1 MPQANPGATTRRWF
15 TPPKFYRRPRKSS
28 PALIPG
34 LGWRMRLRL
43 EKEQPRRLE
52 QLGQGRDLLALTVQ
66 WRRWR

>member
-1 MPQANPGATTRRWF
+1 
-15 TPPKFYRRPRKSS
+15 
-28 PALIPG
+28 
-34 LGWRMRLRL
+34 MRLRL